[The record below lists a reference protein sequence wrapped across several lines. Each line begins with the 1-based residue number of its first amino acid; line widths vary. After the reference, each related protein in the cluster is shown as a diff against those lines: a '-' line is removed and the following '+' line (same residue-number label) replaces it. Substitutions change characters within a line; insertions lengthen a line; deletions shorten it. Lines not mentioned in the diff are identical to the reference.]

1 MGKILRSPLARIS
14 FGLTMLTVTL
24 VLASDM
30 LGLIPDTRTAALD
43 ARKTTA
49 ESLAVTLTS
58 AIAAGQAGRV
68 QDTLKSVIERNPRIL
83 SGAVRDRHGKVLAI
97 AGEHAEHWTLTP
109 DEHSNATEIQVPLY
123 DEKGRWGRVEL
134 RFTPLNE
141 AGGLLSFR
149 QSLLSVALFV
159 AVGGFIVYLIFL
171 KRTLRELNPDAVIP
185 ERVRGA
191 LDTLAEGLLIIDE
204 RGYIVFANSAFAR
217 RTGQLPEAL
226 TGKSADTLDWR
237 IQSEDDNIAQ
247 LPWLRVLDG
256 EEISNGAAIRLK
268 TALGETYSFAVN
280 AAPISATDGRLRG
293 VLITF
298 DDITEIERKND
309 ELQRALR
316 RLEQSQRAVTRQNQE
331 LQVLATR
338 DPLTNA
344 LNRRSLFQGLET
356 LFNEAR
362 RENEPLSF
370 IMVDID
376 HFKSVND
383 RFGHGVGDKVIQ
395 YLAGVLTEYSRPN
408 DLVGRFGGEE
418 FCVVLPATEIGAARD
433 IAETMRKAIQESR
446 GAEFANLLRITSSF
460 GVAMLNGDTSDHNT
474 LVEQADQALYVA
486 KESGRNRVVC
496 HQADDDNIDASP
508 APATATAT
516 DNVIP
521 LPSQDTPDD
530 QPSAK
535 DSDTAARLLTLP
547 TSGTPCAQPNR
558 VVLFDRIEQAIK
570 RSHRYDTQIAVLVL
584 EPDNLQR
591 VRDTFGLAVADKL
604 AARVISRLKTI
615 FRDTDTVTLT
625 QSDELLFSIA
635 QLENDQ
641 IVILLTELADAEVI
655 TSLLQRVFNT
665 LDEPID
671 IDGSELRVTT
681 HVGACIYP
689 FDGND
694 PETLVRNASI
704 ALHESRKS
712 AAGSPFLFYSEDI
725 NRRAKQQIRLE
736 AELKHALDNEEFLIY
751 YQPKVDLNSG
761 EIRGLEALL
770 RWRHPRLG
778 IVSPND
784 FIPLAEKTGLISDM
798 TRWVMHGVCRQL
810 AEWRRIGHEQL
821 SVAINLSPITFR
833 DRNLARNLL
842 AELAEHDIPPA
853 MLEAEITET
862 VVMQNMDTAI
872 DILTELHDAGVSIA
886 LDDFGTGYSSMHY
899 LKRFPLSKVKID
911 RSFITDFIHASNDA
925 AIVSA
930 IIAMAHSLGLNVVA
944 EGVETEEQLHFLQ
957 DLHCDEMQGYLFS
970 RPVPREDATRLLARS
985 SGIQRLIREYGLDF
999 ARLGQLPGGRPASGM
1014 IGILNEFP
1022 AAAR

>member
-24 VLASDM
+24 VLVSDL
-30 LGLIPDTRTAALD
+30 LGLIPDTRSAALE

-49 ESLAVTLTS
+49 ESLAVMLTS
-58 AIAAGQAGRV
+58 TIAEGQDDRV
-68 QDTLKSVIERNPRIL
+68 QETLNSVIERNPRIL
-83 SGAVRDRHGKVLAI
+83 SGAVRDRHGKLLAVS
-97 AGEHAEHWTLTP
+97 GKHADHWTLAP
-109 DEHSNATEIQVPLY
+109 DDHSTASEIQVPLY
-123 DEKGRWGRVEL
+123 DESGRWGSVEL
-134 RFTPLNE
+134 RFISLSE
-141 AGGLLSFR
+141 IGGLLSFR
-149 QSLLSVALFV
+149 QSLLSVALFI
-159 AVGGFIVYLIFL
+159 AVSGFLVYLIFL

-204 RGYIVFANSAFAR
+204 RGYIVFANHAFAR
-217 RTGQLPEAL
+217 RTGQPPEAM
-226 TGKSADTLDWR
+226 TGHSAEALDWR
-237 IQSEDDNIAQ
+237 LQSEDDSIAQ

-256 EEISNGAAIRLK
+256 EELASGTTIRLK
-268 TALGETYSFAVN
+268 TALGETYTFAVN
-280 AAPISATDGRLRG
+280 AAPINASDGRLRG

-309 ELQRALR
+309 ELQRTLH

-356 LFNEAR
+356 LFKAAR

-395 YLAGVLTEYSRPN
+395 YLASVLTEYSRPN

-418 FCVVLPATEIGAARD
+418 FCVVLPTTEIATARD
-433 IAETMRKAIQESR
+433 IAETMRKAVQENR
-446 GAEFANLLRITSSF
+446 GAGFADLPRITSSF
-460 GVAMLNGDTSDHNT
+460 GVAMLDADTSDHNA

-486 KESGRNRVVC
+486 KESGRNRVAC
-496 HQADDDNIDASP
+496 HPADDGDP
-508 APATATAT
+508 VEPRAPTT
-516 DNVIP
+516 DNVVL
-521 LPSQDTPDD
+521 LPN
-530 QPSAK
+530 QPAR
-535 DSDTAARLLTLP
+535 DEEPRASDTDLAAKLLTLP
-547 TSGTPCAQPNR
+547 TGAPCTPPNHI
-558 VVLFDRIEQAIK
+558 VLFDRIEQAIK
-570 RSHRYDTQIAVLVL
+570 RARRYATQVAILML

-591 VRDTFGLAVADKL
+591 VRDTFGLAIADKL
-604 AARVISRLKTI
+604 AVAVIARLKQI

-625 QSDELLFSIA
+625 QSDEMLFSIA

-641 IVILLTELADAEVI
+641 IVILLTELADSEVI
-655 TSLLQRVFNT
+655 TNLLQRIFAS

-671 IDGSELRVTT
+671 IDGNELRVTT
-681 HVGACIYP
+681 HVGASIHP
-689 FDGND
+689 FDGDD

-712 AAGSPFLFYSEDI
+712 TAGGPFMFYSEDI

-761 EIRGLEALL
+761 VIHGLEALL

-798 TRWVMHGVCRQL
+798 TRWVMHGACQQL
-810 AEWRRIGHEQL
+810 AEWRKLGHEQL
-821 SVAINLSPITFR
+821 SVAINLSPTTFR
-833 DRNLARNLL
+833 DEHLGQNLL
-842 AELAEHDIPPA
+842 AELAMHDIPPA

-862 VVMQNMDTAI
+862 VVMRNMERAI
-872 DILTELHDAGVSIA
+872 DILTELHEAGVSIA

-911 RSFITDFIHASNDA
+911 RSFITDFTHASNDA

-970 RPVPREDATRLLARS
+970 RPVPRDEATRLLAQS

-999 ARLGQLPGGRPASGM
+999 ARLGQLPGNRPPSGM

>member
-24 VLASDM
+24 VLASDL
-30 LGLIPDTRTAALD
+30 LGLIPDTRTAALE

-49 ESLAVTLTS
+49 ESLAVMLTS
-58 AIAAGQAGRV
+58 AIAEGQTARV
-68 QDTLKSVIERNPRIL
+68 QDTLGSVVERNPRIR
-83 SGAVRDRHGKVLAI
+83 SGAVRDRHGKVLAV
-97 AGEHAEHWTLTP
+97 AGKHADNWTLKP
-109 DEHSNATEIQVPLY
+109 DEHSTATEIQVPLY
-123 DEKGRWGRVEL
+123 DEKGRWGSVEL
-134 RFTPLNE
+134 RFTPLTE
-141 AGGLLSFR
+141 ISGLLSFQ

-159 AVGGFIVYLIFL
+159 AVAGFLVYLIFL

-185 ERVRGA
+185 ERVRSA

-237 IQSEDDNIAQ
+237 IQSEDDSIAQ

-256 EEISNGAAIRLK
+256 EELASGTTIRLK
-268 TALGETYSFAVN
+268 TTLGETYTFAVN
-280 AAPISATDGRLRG
+280 AAPINASDGQLRG

-309 ELQRALR
+309 ELQRTLR

-418 FCVVLPATEIGAARD
+418 FCVVLPATGIDTARD
-433 IAETMRKAIQESR
+433 IAETMRKAIQENR
-446 GAEFANLLRITSSF
+446 GAEFADLLRITSSF
-460 GVAMLNGDTSDHNT
+460 GVAMLDADTRDHNI

-496 HQADDDNIDASP
+496 HQVDGNAVDASP
-508 APATATAT
+508 AAAT
-516 DNVIP
+516 DNIIP
-521 LPSQDTPDD
+521 LPSNDTPDD
-530 QPSAK
+530 QPAAQ
-535 DSDTAARLLTLP
+535 DSDVGAKLLTLP
-547 TSGTPCAQPNR
+547 TSGTPCSPPNR

-570 RSHRYDTQIAVLVL
+570 RSHRYDTQIAVLML
-584 EPDNLQR
+584 EPDNLQT

-604 AARVISRLKTI
+604 AAKVISRLKTI

-641 IVILLTELADAEVI
+641 IVILLTELADTEVI
-655 TSLLQRVFNT
+655 TSLLQRVFTT
-665 LDEPID
+665 LDEPVD
-671 IDGSELRVTT
+671 IDGNELRVTT

-704 ALHESRKS
+704 ALHESRKT
-712 AAGSPFLFYSEDI
+712 AAGPPFLFYSEDI

-761 EIRGLEALL
+761 VIRGLEALL
-770 RWRHPRLG
+770 RWRHPQLG

-784 FIPLAEKTGLISDM
+784 FIPLAEKTGLISEM
-798 TRWVMHGVCRQL
+798 TRWVMHGVCQQL

-833 DRNLARNLL
+833 DRNLGRNLL

-970 RPVPREDATRLLARS
+970 RPVPREEATRLLAQS
-985 SGIQRLIREYGLDF
+985 SGIQRMIREYGLDF
-999 ARLGQLPGGRPASGM
+999 ARLGNLPGSRPASGM